1 MTART
6 RRWTTDLLAVLV
18 ATVLAT
24 GAVWLGLG
32 GSLLRTAVV
41 LPFVVFLPGYALV
54 SALFPERRQSE
65 TEGKAPVE
73 APEPVAV
80 GISPIARIGLAVA
93 ISIAAFPAVLWV
105 SSFVH
110 ESIRVVT
117 SFYVLAA
124 GTVLLTLIALGRRVA
139 LPAGKRFGV
148 TAVTRLVGDVTRPFV
163 THERS
168 LSKSATFLPTSKR
181 GVFVNVLLAASVVAL
196 VGSVAVAYA
205 APTQGQQFTELY
217 LTTQSDDGEFVA
229 ANYPQSF
236 EVGQEQPVYA
246 TVTNH
251 EGEQVT
257 YTLVATIQRVDGT
270 GSDARVT
277 EERELLRTERTVD
290 AGDTARIRH
299 DLQPPFQG
307 ERLRVQYLL
316 YVGEPPAD
324 PSRET
329 AYRRVHLW
337 ISVGG
342 GGDGDGGGGGGGSGD
357 SGGQPAGDS

>member
-18 ATVLAT
+18 ATVLAA
-24 GAVWLGLG
+24 GAVRLGLG
-32 GSLLRTAVV
+32 GSLLRTAAV

-54 SALFPERRQSE
+54 SALFPERYQDEEASDE
-65 TEGKAPVE
+65 PVE
-73 APEPVAV
+73 APAPVAM
-80 GISPIARIGLAVA
+80 GISPLTRVGLAVA
-93 ISIAAFPAVLWV
+93 ISVAAFPAVLWA

-110 ESIRVVT
+110 ESIRIVT

-124 GTVLLTLIALGRRVA
+124 GTVLLTLVALGRRLA
-139 LPAGKRFGV
+139 LPSGKRFGV
-148 TAVTRLVGDVTRPFV
+148 TAVTRLVGTVVRPFV
-163 THERS
+163 THEQS

-181 GVFVNVLLAASVVAL
+181 GVFVNVLLAASIVVF
-196 VGSVAVAYA
+196 VSSVAVAYA

-236 EVGQEQPVYA
+236 EAGQTQPVYA

-270 GSDARVT
+270 GSGARVT
-277 EERELLRTERTVD
+277 EEQQLLRTQRTVD

-299 DLQPPFQG
+299 DLQPSLAG
-307 ERLRVQYLL
+307 DRLRVQYLL
-316 YVGEPPAD
+316 YVGEPPAN

-342 GGDGDGGGGGGGSGD
+342 GGGGGGGGSGG
-357 SGGQPAGDS
+357 GGQSAGGN

>member
-65 TEGKAPVE
+65 AAGKAPVE
-73 APEPVAV
+73 APEPVAM
-80 GISPIARIGLAVA
+80 GISPLARIGLAVA

-124 GTVLLTLIALGRRVA
+124 GTVLLALVALGRRVA

-148 TAVTRLVGDVTRPFV
+148 TAVTRLVGNVTRPFV

-181 GVFVNVLLAASVVAL
+181 GVFVNVLLAASVVAF
-196 VGSVAVAYA
+196 VSSVAVAYA

-246 TVTNH
+246 TVANH

-257 YTLVATIQRVDGT
+257 YTLVATIQRVDGS
-270 GSDARVT
+270 GAHVT
-277 EERELLRTERTVD
+277 EERELLRTEQTVD

-316 YVGEPPAD
+316 YVGEPPAN

-337 ISVGG
+337 IGV
-342 GGDGDGGGGGGGSGD
+342 GGGGGSGSGD
-357 SGGQPAGDS
+357 GGQPAGDS